1 MKHSSRKAGK
11 GFFTEEIFWVLNSG
25 WKIHFLVGLY
35 LLFGWGNCSVACYLF
50 CSENIPPLSHIVPVS
65 FSSILNFS
73 ACLLLFP
80 PFFAWLVFYVN
91 SLFSLPNDIPIFWD
105 LSTLGKLFLIQQ
117 SDIMFIIYSL
127 YLKITSEDYFMV
139 RIRYSSNN

>member
-25 WKIHFLVGLY
+25 RKIHFLVGLCF
-35 LLFGWGNCSVACYLF
+35 LFGWGNCSVACYLF

-65 FSSILNFS
+65 FFSILNFS
-73 ACLLLFP
+73 TCLPLFP
-80 PFFAWLVFYVN
+80 PFFGWLVFYMN

-105 LSTLGKLFLIQQ
+105 LSTLGKPFLIQQ
-117 SDIMFIIYSL
+117 SDIMFHLFIIFQNHFWGLFYG
-127 YLKITSEDYFMV
+127 K
-139 RIRYSSNN
+139 N